1 MKKNWSIIVLIVLG
15 VLGLSLLLYPTFSD
29 WWNSFH
35 QSKAIA
41 AYTDA
46 VDELSNEEATR
57 MYEEA
62 KAYNEALLSKTDR
75 WKMTDEEYQK
85 YESILDVTGTG
96 IMGYV
101 EIPSVDISLPIYHG
115 LAEEVLQI
123 GVGHIEGSSFP
134 IGGRSTHCVLSSHR
148 GLPSAKLFTDIDQMV
163 EGDIFFLHTLGN
175 TLTYQVDQIRIVL
188 PEELNELKIESDKDY
203 CTLVTCTPYGI
214 NSHRLLVRGH
224 RIPTS
229 KANAVIVSEA
239 NQINPLLV
247 SVFVGVILLIIYSV
261 IAVIVKRKII
271 NRFR

>member
-75 WKMTDEEYQK
+75 WEMTDEEYQK

-115 LAEEVLQI
+115 LSEEVLQI